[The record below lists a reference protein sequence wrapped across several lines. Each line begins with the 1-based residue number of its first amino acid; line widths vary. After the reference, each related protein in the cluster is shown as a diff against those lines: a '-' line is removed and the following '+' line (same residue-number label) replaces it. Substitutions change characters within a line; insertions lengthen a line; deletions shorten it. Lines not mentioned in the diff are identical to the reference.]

1 MKKQQPD
8 HVIHRYM
15 IAAQM
20 SREGYPRKAIA
31 EHMGSTA
38 AQINCLLGY
47 AKRCGVS
54 VKPDLG
60 VMIAKNLPPTI
71 TAWLKKQVPEGG
83 AVIDVVRAI
92 LTDVYHED
100 KEKLK

>member
-1 MKKQQPD
+1 MRDKSH
-8 HVIHRYM
+8 HVTHKYM
-15 IAAQM
+15 IAVRM

-47 AKRCGVS
+47 AKRLGVS
-54 VKPDLG
+54 VEPDLG
-60 VMIAKNLPPTI
+60 VMIAKNLPPPI
-71 TAWLKKQVPEGG
+71 IVWLKKQVPEGG

-92 LTDVYHED
+92 LTDVYHDD

>member
-1 MKKQQPD
+1 MRDKSH
-8 HVIHRYM
+8 HVTHKYM
-15 IAAQM
+15 TAARM

-31 EHMGSTA
+31 EHMVSTVHH
-38 AQINCLLGY
+38 INSLLGY

-60 VMIAKNLPPTI
+60 VMIAKNLPPPI
-71 TAWLKKQVPEGG
+71 IVWLKKQVPEGG

-92 LTDVYHED
+92 LTDAYHD
-100 KEKLK
+100 DMEKLK